1 MRWDNFGKFLAVS
14 ILIIGVFFVYAS
26 PLALSI
32 KQGLDLQGG
41 THVVLEA
48 VDTPDAVV
56 NDDAINRVVAILE
69 RRVNE
74 LGLTEPLIQRQ
85 GSRRIIVELPGIKDP
100 DSAIAML
107 GRTAMLEFK
116 DPAGNTILTGK
127 DLKDSRVQVDNAQN
141 PLVGLEFNEEGTK
154 KFAQATTRLYKQPI
168 SIVLDGE
175 VLTAP
180 IVDEAITTGQAVIRG
195 QRSIEE
201 AENLSILLRSGA
213 LPVKMEIVENRTVG
227 PTLGQDSKEKSTQ
240 AFVIGV
246 GCIVVFMLLY
256 YRLSGLVATIAL
268 LLYVILLLGAIKLL
282 DATLTLPGIAG
293 IILSVGMA
301 VDANVLIFER
311 FKEELR
317 EGKTLRSAIDSGF
330 KKAFATILDSNVT
343 TLFVAAVL
351 FYMSTGPV
359 KGFAITLSLGIVISM
374 FTAITI
380 TKFLLKS
387 FINSGVVK
395 NPKMFGA

>member
-1 MRWDNFGKFLAVS
+1 MRWDNFGKFIAVS
-14 ILIIGVFFVYAS
+14 IIILGVFFVYAS

-48 VDTPDAVV
+48 VDTPDAIV

-107 GRTAMLEFK
+107 GRTAMLEFQ

-127 DLKDSRVQVDNAQN
+127 DLKDSRVQVDNAKN

-180 IVDEAITTGQAVIRG
+180 IVDEPITTGQAVIRG
-195 QRSIEE
+195 QRSVEE
-201 AENLSILLRSGA
+201 AEQLSILLRSGA

-240 AFVIGV
+240 AFIIGIA
-246 GCIVVFMLLY
+246 CIVFFMLLY

-268 LLYVILLLGAIKLL
+268 LLYVVLLLGAIKLL

-343 TLFVAAVL
+343 TLFVAGVL

-380 TKFLLKS
+380 TKFLLQS
-387 FINSGVVK
+387 LINSGVIK
-395 NPKMFGA
+395 NQKMFGA

>member
-1 MRWDNFGKFLAVS
+1 MRWDNFGKFIAVS
-14 ILIIGVFFVYAS
+14 IIILGVFFVYAS

-48 VDTPDAVV
+48 VDTPDAIV

-107 GRTAMLEFK
+107 GRTAMLEFQ

-127 DLKDSRVQVDNAQN
+127 DLKDSRVQVDNAKN

-180 IVDEAITTGQAVIRG
+180 IVDEPITTGQAVIRG
-195 QRSIEE
+195 QRSVEE
-201 AENLSILLRSGA
+201 AEQLSILLRSGA

-240 AFVIGV
+240 AFIIGIA
-246 GCIVVFMLLY
+246 CIVFFMLLY

-268 LLYVILLLGAIKLL
+268 LLYVVLLLGAIKLL

-343 TLFVAAVL
+343 TLFVAGVL

-380 TKFLLKS
+380 TKFLLQS
-387 FINSGVVK
+387 LINSGVTK
-395 NPKMFGA
+395 NQKMFGA

>member
-1 MRWDNFGKFLAVS
+1 MRWDNFGKFIAVS
-14 ILIIGVFFVYAS
+14 IIILGVFFVYAS

-48 VDTPDAVV
+48 VDTPDAIV

-107 GRTAMLEFK
+107 GRTAMLEFQ

-127 DLKDSRVQVDNAQN
+127 DLKDSRVQVDNAKN

-180 IVDEAITTGQAVIRG
+180 IVDEPITTGQAVIRG
-195 QRSIEE
+195 QRSVEE
-201 AENLSILLRSGA
+201 AEQLSILLRSGA

-240 AFVIGV
+240 AFIIGIA
-246 GCIVVFMLLY
+246 CIVFFMLLY

-268 LLYVILLLGAIKLL
+268 LLYVVLLLGAIRLL

-343 TLFVAAVL
+343 TLFVAGVL

-380 TKFLLKS
+380 TKFLLQS
-387 FINSGVVK
+387 LINSGVIK
-395 NPKMFGA
+395 NQKMFGA

>member
-1 MRWDNFGKFLAVS
+1 MRWDNFGKFIAVS
-14 ILIIGVFFVYAS
+14 IIILGVFFVYAS

-48 VDTPDAVV
+48 VDTPDAIV

-107 GRTAMLEFK
+107 GRTAMLEFQ

-127 DLKDSRVQVDNAQN
+127 DLKDSRVQVDNAKN

-180 IVDEAITTGQAVIRG
+180 IVDEPITTGQAVIRG
-195 QRSIEE
+195 QRSVEE
-201 AENLSILLRSGA
+201 AEQLSILLRSGA

-240 AFVIGV
+240 AFIIGIA
-246 GCIVVFMLLY
+246 CIVFFMLLY

-268 LLYVILLLGAIKLL
+268 LLYVVLLLGAIKLL

-330 KKAFATILDSNVT
+330 KKAFATILDSNIT
-343 TLFVAAVL
+343 TLFVAGVL

-380 TKFLLKS
+380 TKFLLQS
-387 FINSGVVK
+387 LINSGIIK
-395 NPKMFGA
+395 NQKMFGA